1 MNPFDLIMNPFDLSG
16 PSFLVFYVG
25 LGLIVIIASKL
36 VIDEAEGGAPPTLPL
51 SDPYQIAWLRGGT
64 PEAARIAVLSLTDRG
79 LLAVSGDNLVNSSHA
94 QPVVREPIES
104 AILTRC
110 RPFGTAATA
119 VLDDPGVERACAL
132 YRARL
137 ERLQLM
143 PDAAMRARRYR
154 WFALAAALLL
164 GVALGKIAIAFGR
177 GRYNVGFL
185 IILTAI
191 GLGVVW
197 FLVRHPRTHLGNRML
212 KDLQRLF
219 RALRQRAATLRAGA
233 MTSDAMLLAAV
244 FGISALPA
252 AGFVDFLRVYKKA
265 ASSDGGCGSSCG
277 SGCGGGGGGGGCGG
291 CGGGS

>member
-1 MNPFDLIMNPFDLSG
+1 MNPFDLSG
-16 PSFLVFYVG
+16 PSFLVFYICVA
-25 LGLIVIIASKL
+25 LIVVIALKL
-36 VIDEAEGGAPPTLPL
+36 VIDGAEGGAPPALPL

-104 AILTRC
+104 AILARC

-119 VLDDPGVERACAL
+119 VLGDPGVERACAP

-143 PDAAMRARRYR
+143 PDAAMRAQRYR
-154 WFALAAALLL
+154 GFTIASAILF
-164 GVALGKIAIAFGR
+164 GIALGKIVIAFGR
-177 GRYNVGFL
+177 NRYNVGFL
-185 IILTAI
+185 LILTAI
-191 GLGVVW
+191 ALGLVW
-197 FLVRHPRTHLGNRML
+197 LLVRRRRTHLGNRML

-219 RALRQRAATLRAGA
+219 RALRQRAATIRAGA

-252 AGFVDFLRVYKKA
+252 TGFADFLRVYKKA
-265 ASSDGGCGSSCG
+265 ASSGGGCGSSCG
-277 SGCGGGGGGGGCGG
+277 SGCGGGGGGGCGG
-291 CGGGS
+291 CGGGGS